1 MSKPDSAFQSFV
13 LLLKLIQVPVE
24 SKLLRQDY
32 GKVEN
37 WDSADLL
44 HVARHLL
51 DLKAKRRNVSKK
63 QLSSLPAP
71 FLLEVQDG
79 QYLLVAKWLDSGK
92 ALVQNVAEQQF
103 MELSLDDLWGM
114 KVGEVL
120 LFKPKMQ
127 SDQPA
132 EKKFGLKWFWQ
143 ALMEQRMVFAQVV
156 LAAIFI
162 QVFALITPLFSMV
175 VMDKVFSA
183 SSFDTLDVL
192 FIGVVIFT
200 VFEFV
205 LSLLRKHILNHA
217 TTKLDVILSARV
229 FQKLTQLPIAFF
241 SKRQTGDTVVRI
253 KELESIRSFISGH
266 GLAALIDF
274 PFSIIILGVMFLF
287 SPQITLIAVIGV
299 VLFFIVYG
307 VVSPF
312 LKDRLQQKHQMTV
325 DNQSYLVETVRGMDT
340 LKSMALEAQ
349 MQRRWEK
356 QVAEQGQFSAK
367 SEGLSGNVSQVGQFI
382 SKGTI
387 ALTMY
392 FGAVGVMNGSLTPGQ
407 MIAMNMLVGRV
418 MGPAQRIAQMLMQMH
433 QVSLSVK
440 RLGEI
445 LDAQEEPNLR
455 KHRQHMP
462 AVKGD
467 IKFENVSFKYGEN
480 SPVVLDDVSFEVKSG
495 EVIGVVGA
503 SGAGKSTLVRLLL
516 KLYQP
521 TKGKVY
527 VDGIPLSQYD
537 PIWLRRNIGV
547 VLQDNLLFNLSVK
560 DNIAIT
566 DPTIPNEEVE
576 AAAKLAGVDE
586 FVHHLEHGY
595 DTLVGEQGSLL
606 SAGQR
611 QRVAIARALITDPRI
626 LILDEATSDLD
637 SKSENII
644 QNNMQQM
651 TAGRTTFVIAH
662 RLSTLNRADK
672 IIVIEQG
679 QIVESGTPQE
689 LLEKQGHFYDY
700 YQLQSVA

>member
-1 MSKPDSAFQSFV
+1 MSSPDSAFQSFM
-13 LLLKLIQVPVE
+13 LLLKLIHVPADA
-24 SKLLRQDY
+24 KLLRQDY
-32 GKVEN
+32 GKVEH

-63 QLSSLPAP
+63 QLSQLPTP
-71 FLLEVQDG
+71 FLLEGQKG

-92 ALVQNVAEQQF
+92 ALVQNVAEQRIQ
-103 MELSLDDLWGM
+103 ELTPEELWAE
-114 KVGEVL
+114 KAGEAL
-120 LFKPKMQ
+120 LFKPKMH
-127 SDQPA
+127 SDHPV
-132 EKKFGLKWFWQ
+132 EKKFGLGWFWRELLQ
-143 ALMEQRMVFAQVV
+143 QRMVFAQVV

-183 SSFDTLDVL
+183 SSFNTLDVL

-205 LSLLRKHILNHA
+205 LSLLRKHILSHA

-229 FQKLTQLPIAFF
+229 FQKLTQLPIGFF
-241 SKRQTGDTVVRI
+241 TKRQTGDTVVRI
-253 KELESIRSFISGH
+253 KELESIRNFISGH
-266 GLAALIDF
+266 GLTALIDF

-287 SPQITLIAVIGV
+287 SPQITLIALIGV
-299 VLFFIVYG
+299 VLFFVVYG

-312 LKDRLQQKHQMTV
+312 LKDRLHQKHKMTV

-340 LKSMALEAQ
+340 LKSMALESQ

-356 QVAEQGQFSAK
+356 QVAEHGQFASK

-392 FGAVGVMNGSLTPGQ
+392 FGALGVMNGSLTPGQ
-407 MIAMNMLVGRV
+407 MIALNMLVGRV

-445 LDAQEEPNLR
+445 LDAQDEPNLR
-455 KHRQHMP
+455 QHRQHMP
-462 AVKGD
+462 AIKGD
-467 IKFENVSFKYGEN
+467 VKFEQVTFKYTDN
-480 SPVVLDDVSFEVKSG
+480 SPVVLDDVSFEVEPG
-495 EVIGVVGA
+495 EIIGVVGA
-503 SGAGKSTLVRLLL
+503 SGAGKSTLIRLLL

-521 TKGKVY
+521 NKGKIY
-527 VDGIPLSQYD
+527 VDGIPLTQYD
-537 PIWLRRNIGV
+537 PVWLRRNIGV
-547 VLQDNLLFNLSVK
+547 VLQDNLLFNLSVRE
-560 DNIAIT
+560 NIAIT
-566 DPTIPNEEVE
+566 DPTLPNDVVE
-576 AAAKLAGVDE
+576 ASAKLAGVDE

-595 DTLVGEQGSLL
+595 DTFVGEQGALL

-611 QRVAIARALITDPRI
+611 QRVAIARALISDPKI

-637 SKSENII
+637 SKSEHII
-644 QNNMQQM
+644 QNNMKQM
-651 TAGRTTFVIAH
+651 TEGRTTFVIAH
-662 RLSTLNRADK
+662 RLSTLKMADK
-672 IIVIEQG
+672 IIVMEKG
-679 QIVESGTPQE
+679 QIVEAGTPQE
-689 LLEKQGHFYDY
+689 LLEKRGHFYDY
-700 YQLQSVA
+700 YQLQKVA